1 MEAIQH
7 LNKKEVPPSTEMAA
21 VVLIL
26 VLKTRTEQN
35 ISVDALKSYE
45 ESGDWTNFSLITKEI
60 PKSIFDLIIK
70 HYAKIIKS
78 NHLK

>member
-1 MEAIQH
+1 
-7 LNKKEVPPSTEMAA
+7 MAA

-26 VLKTRTEQN
+26 ALKTRTEQN

-60 PKSIFDLIIK
+60 PKAVFDLIVK

-78 NHLK
+78 NHIK